1 MTALRY
7 SVLSSFVLT
16 NPAGNAKSNSRS
28 MRAAVAFGARRRKA
42 PCDDNV
48 RFLKTAVL
56 MRSFELPY
64 LFGAGAAACLR
75 QDAFAAK
82 RLPIQ
87 GSAVGRKRT
96 LIEASFPKR
105 RTSRRPISHGG
116 ILSLWLMRRAVRR
129 DFARRTATFAIVM
142 PYFVLYNR
150 YISNFCVSF
159 YFNIGGRSCRGY
171 LSTTNGG

>member
-7 SVLSSFVLT
+7 SVLSSLVLT
-16 NPAGNAKSNSRS
+16 NPAGNANCNSRS

-56 MRSFELPY
+56 MRSFELSY

-87 GSAVGRKRT
+87 GSAVSRKRT
-96 LIEASFPKR
+96 LIEAPAGSQLLRFGHQQLFSASDDRLDNVTVFLSFRK
-105 RTSRRPISHGG
+105 
-116 ILSLWLMRRAVRR
+116 IL
-129 DFARRTATFAIVM
+129 
-142 PYFVLYNR
+142 
-150 YISNFCVSF
+150 C
-159 YFNIGGRSCRGY
+159 
-171 LSTTNGG
+171 

>member
-56 MRSFELPY
+56 MRSFELTY
-64 LFGAGAAACLR
+64 LFGAGAAACLW

-82 RLPIQ
+82 RLPVR
-87 GSAVGRKRT
+87 GSAVSRKRT

-116 ILSLWLMRRAVRR
+116 ILSLWLTRRAVRR
-129 DFARRTATFAIVM
+129 DFARRTDDGSPLFRPLFAR
-142 PYFVLYNR
+142 PYESRREHKMQQPLFENR
-150 YISNFCVSF
+150 CSNT
-159 YFNIGGRSCRGY
+159 
-171 LSTTNGG
+171 LL